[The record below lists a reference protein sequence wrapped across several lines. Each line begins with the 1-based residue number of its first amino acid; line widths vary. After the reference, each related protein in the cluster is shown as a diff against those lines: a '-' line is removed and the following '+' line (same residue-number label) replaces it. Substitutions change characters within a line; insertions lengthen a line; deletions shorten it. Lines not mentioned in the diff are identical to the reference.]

1 MFIKNNVIY
10 AGITSEKGLDFI
22 NNNSVINTGYVLKRI
37 TDGKVF
43 GASYEL
49 QGYERP
55 EMFIEIDDDEQS
67 NHFEKDRTIIA
78 GVYNEEGFDLCVN
91 KENLY
96 TMKKFVRIHDGQEM
110 GNIIYLGQD
119 YSYYYNEGLSKYDL
133 SKYYFEVDDIIENH
147 EEENQEYI

>member
-1 MFIKNNVIY
+1 MYIKNNVIY

-37 TDGKVF
+37 TDGKIF
-43 GASYEL
+43 GVSYEL
-49 QGYERP
+49 QGYEQP
-55 EMFIEIDDDEQS
+55 EMFIEIDDNEYV
-67 NHFEKDRTIIA
+67 NHFEKNRTIIA
-78 GVYNEEGFDLCVN
+78 GVYNEEGFDLCIN

-119 YSYYYNEGLSKYDL
+119 FSYYYNEGLPRYDL
-133 SKYYFEVDDIIENH
+133 SKYYVEVDDVLEN
-147 EEENQEYI
+147 EE

>member
-1 MFIKNNVIY
+1 MYIKNNVIY
-10 AGITSEKGLDFI
+10 AGITNEKGLDFI

-37 TDGKVF
+37 TDGKTF
-43 GASYEL
+43 GVSYEL
-49 QGYERP
+49 QGYEQP
-55 EMFIEIDDDEQS
+55 EMFIEIDDNEQS

-110 GNIIYLGQD
+110 GNKIYLGQD
-119 YSYYYNEGLSKYDL
+119 FSYYHNEGLSRYDL
-133 SKYYFEVDDIIENH
+133 SKYYFEVDDVKEV
-147 EEENQEYI
+147 EENI